1 MKVIQ
6 SSVVRALVAIV
17 VGVMLIL
24 YRKATLE
31 WMVIITGA
39 LFFLSGCLSCL
50 AYYWG
55 RRKAIRAAKVID
67 EEGRVVGPHTPP
79 LPIAGVGSVL
89 LGLILMMMTGSFIRG
104 VAYVLA
110 AILILGALNQLV
122 TLGGARRYARI
133 PVFYWLLPTVTLVVG
148 AVILLKPVETM
159 ASPLLIIGW
168 CMVYYGVAEALN
180 SLKVYQLQR

>member
-39 LFFLSGCLSCL
+39 LFFLSDQRDSGEKPVEDGDACI
-50 AYYWG
+50 A
-55 RRKAIRAAKVID
+55 ARA
-67 EEGRVVGPHTPP
+67 TP
-79 LPIAGVGSVL
+79 
-89 LGLILMMMTGSFIRG
+89 
-104 VAYVLA
+104 
-110 AILILGALNQLV
+110 
-122 TLGGARRYARI
+122 
-133 PVFYWLLPTVTLVVG
+133 
-148 AVILLKPVETM
+148 VILLKPVETM

-180 SLKVYQLQR
+180 SLKVYQLQRQFRKDEEASIVVGEPQETSDEED